1 VNILAIAGWSGS
13 GKTSLILRLLPVLKA
28 RGLRVSTIKHAHHKV
43 EVDTPGKDSFEH
55 RAAGAHEVM
64 LITGKRFALMHDFP
78 DPDDEVPLGDL
89 IARMAPVDLLL
100 IEGFKSTPHPKLE
113 VHRPAVG
120 KPLMQPQDP
129 HIVGIACPGARL
141 DSATTVPLLDLDD
154 SAAVADFVLAQA
166 RPWAHTNAPSA

>member
-1 VNILAIAGWSGS
+1 MNTLGIAGWSGS
-13 GKTSLILRLLPVLKA
+13 GKTSLILRLLPILKA

-113 VHRPAVG
+113 VHRPTVG

-129 HIVGIACPGARL
+129 HIVGIACPNAQI
-141 DSATTVPLLDLDD
+141 DSPASVPLLDLDD
-154 SAAVADFVLAQA
+154 TAALADFILAQA
-166 RPWAHTNAPSA
+166 RPWAHQPNR